1 MVEFLKEG
9 LEAAEPEDRDRKI
22 SSPSILCTSIFQTQ
36 VRAIMMKDFAR
47 TGVLVWCILMLVFG
61 IWFSL
66 YIARYYSRWYKEKQH
81 EAKEHDLTIE
91 QVNFDPNR
99 LTEAQKL
106 SKQVCP
112 FANLLDEPNHKL
124 SKKFEDRS
132 KQEQCPVS
140 GYVTPLPMLADAVAS
155 GPPLPPHPKR
165 NTNKKTR

>member
-1 MVEFLKEG
+1 MYCIAG
-9 LEAAEPEDRDRKI
+9 AAEKI
-22 SSPSILCTSIFQTQ
+22 YNT
-36 VRAIMMKDFAR
+36 VRMKDFAR

-140 GYVTPLPMLADAVAS
+140 GYVTPLPMLTDAIAS
-155 GPPLPPHPKR
+155 GPPIPPHPKR
-165 NTNKKTR
+165 NNNLTSNKKTR